1 MSTVDY
7 IPNSTG
13 GGASVMSQPNYIT
26 AAPTGVV
33 PGIADPTFQNKTVR
47 QSSMVAAAV
56 ANFISATLGID
67 VLDDGNI
74 SNLISELTS
83 AIQVSASSGVG
94 LGMNAPT
101 NLKII
106 ATEGSNNLTIAVKG
120 TNGSDPSAT
129 NPVTIPFRDAT
140 IATGDLV
147 ARQVTAALSFTI
159 NSGNTMGVVSNNQP
173 FNLWVFAMD
182 NGGTVLLGAV
192 LCSTV
197 TQVFPLVEDNLQTAT
212 GTNGGSTAGALYA
225 NAAAASKAIRIL
237 GRIEFANGL
246 ASVGVWAT
254 AFTKI
259 QLFGPGQKKPGD
271 TVQRVIA
278 SSTTAATTTSATFAA
293 LSSGTTLAITPTS
306 AANLIRVRANGTAK
320 ISASNIVAQLQ
331 LVRGSTLIGNPA
343 ETDIGTSVGAMNTQV
358 SLDALDQP
366 ATTGATTYGYQG
378 KISGGAT
385 LSYPPASTGIFLEL
399 EEIMG

>member
-13 GGASVMSQPNYIT
+13 GGALVMSQPDYIT
-26 AAPTGVV
+26 NAPTGVV
-33 PGIADPTFQNKTVR
+33 PGLAQSTFQNKTVR
-47 QSSMVAAAV
+47 QSSMIAAAV
-56 ANFISATLGID
+56 ANFVSATLGID

-83 AIQVSASSGVG
+83 AIQVSASTGVAI
-94 LGMNAPT
+94 GMNAPT
-101 NLKII
+101 NLRIV

-147 ARQVTAALSFTI
+147 ARQITGALSFTI
-159 NSGNTMGVVSNNQP
+159 NSGSTMGVVSNGQP
-173 FNLWVFAMD
+173 FRLWVFAMD
-182 NGGTVLLGAV
+182 NAGTVLLGAV
-192 LCSTV
+192 LCST
-197 TQVFPLVEDNLQTAT
+197 TSRVFPLSEDVLQTAT

-225 NAAAASKAIRIL
+225 NAAASSKAIRVL
-237 GRIEFANGL
+237 GYVEFANGL

-254 AFTKI
+254 AFTTI
-259 QLFGPGQKKPGD
+259 QLSGPGQKKPGD
-271 TVQRVIA
+271 KVQISTS
-278 SSTTAATTTSATFAA
+278 SSTTTATTSSATFAA
-293 LSSGTTLAITPTS
+293 LASGATVAITPTS
-306 AANLIRVRANGTAK
+306 VVNLVRVKASGTMK
-320 ISASNIVAQLQ
+320 ISASNVVAQLQ

-343 ETDIGTSVGAMNTQV
+343 EMDVGTGVGALNGQV
-358 SLDALDQP
+358 SLDALDAP
-366 ATTGATTYGYQG
+366 ASVSAQTYSYQG
-378 KISGGAT
+378 KTSGGT
-385 LSYPPASTGIFLEL
+385 VSYPPASTGVYLEV